1 MEISNKDIILIARS
15 KVGSAPYFRNNLE
28 KYLLSNDLLD
38 ITHIITKET
47 GGEVA
52 IAVIVPNM
60 RLVHHI
66 TRIIKQ
72 THNKQRPK
80 DTDEE
85 QWKKILE
92 IKTFQGFNDVKLVLG
107 LLA

>member
-1 MEISNKDIILIARS
+1 MEISNKDIVLIARS
-15 KVGSAPYFRNNLE
+15 KIANAPYFRNNLT
-28 KYLLSNDLLD
+28 KYLLANNLLD
-38 ITHIITKET
+38 ITHIITKEI
-47 GGEVA
+47 GSEVA
-52 IAVIVPNM
+52 IAVVAPNI
-60 RLVHHI
+60 RLIHRI

-80 DTDEE
+80 DADEE
-85 QWKKILE
+85 QWKKSLE